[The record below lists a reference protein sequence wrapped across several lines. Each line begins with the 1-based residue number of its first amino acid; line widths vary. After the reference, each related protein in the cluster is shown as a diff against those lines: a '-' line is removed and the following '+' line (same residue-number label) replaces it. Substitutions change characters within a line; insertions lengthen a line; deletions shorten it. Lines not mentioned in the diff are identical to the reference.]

1 MATAT
6 IPGTTSGPSMRR
18 PIGVKMVL
26 CSYLWI
32 LTFSPSRL
40 CRHPS
45 IRSLWWALIA
55 RCQLGVL
62 DTVGAATW

>member
-1 MATAT
+1 MDVRA
-6 IPGTTSGPSMRR
+6 PFRPWRDKYLSPSMRR

-45 IRSLWWALIA
+45 IRSL
-55 RCQLGVL
+55 
-62 DTVGAATW
+62 